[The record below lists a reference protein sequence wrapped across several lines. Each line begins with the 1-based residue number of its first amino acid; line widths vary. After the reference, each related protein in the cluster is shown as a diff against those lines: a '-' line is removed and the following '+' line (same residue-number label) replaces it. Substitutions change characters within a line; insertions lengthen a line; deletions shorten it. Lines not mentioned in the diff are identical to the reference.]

1 MRRRYMKT
9 LLVVVTFLLAGLPMA
24 GCSGEVSFTT
34 ASLSEA
40 TMCLGV
46 DSEAR
51 PVSPTDEFGVNTPE
65 IYCSVKLSNAPD
77 ETEVLSE
84 WVYVKGEAEG
94 ITDYTID
101 SVAITTD
108 GTRYLY
114 FSIPRPDAGWPVG
127 EYLLNL
133 YVDGKEEVSVSFTV
147 SATGTTTGPGG
158 ASLSEATMCL
168 SVDSMSMPVEA
179 TSTFAADAPEI
190 ICSVLLSNAPP
201 GTQLLSEWYYVSGA
215 WQGVTN
221 QLVGE
226 VPLIADGTRYAA
238 LVLGI
243 PDEGWPAG
251 QYQVK
256 LYLNGVLQ
264 DAIPFSVEE
273 AAISGVMCMSV
284 DADNN
289 PINQT
294 TNFPVG
300 VEKVYVVLYIKEA
313 PAGAKLR
320 VEWYDTATS
329 VSRLITT
336 YDGNATA
343 SDKPTW
349 VNSTYGTGGWPSG
362 QYATVVSIN
371 GERVLVLPFTVS

>member
-1 MRRRYMKT
+1 
-9 LLVVVTFLLAGLPMA
+9 
-24 GCSGEVSFTT
+24 
-34 ASLSEA
+34 
-40 TMCLGV
+40 
-46 DSEAR
+46 
-51 PVSPTDEFGVNTPE
+51 
-65 IYCSVKLSNAPD
+65 
-77 ETEVLSE
+77 
-84 WVYVKGEAEG
+84 
-94 ITDYTID
+94 
-101 SVAITTD
+101 
-108 GTRYLY
+108 
-114 FSIPRPDAGWPVG
+114 
-127 EYLLNL
+127 
-133 YVDGKEEVSVSFTV
+133 
-147 SATGTTTGPGG
+147 
-158 ASLSEATMCL
+158 
-168 SVDSMSMPVEA
+168 
-179 TSTFAADAPEI
+179 
-190 ICSVLLSNAPP
+190 
-201 GTQLLSEWYYVSGA
+201 
-215 WQGVTN
+215 
-221 QLVGE
+221 
-226 VPLIADGTRYAA
+226 
-238 LVLGI
+238 
-243 PDEGWPAG
+243 
-251 QYQVK
+251 
-256 LYLNGVLQ
+256 VLQ